1 MSLARRA
8 RCCAFGCLDGLRAT
22 RATSR
27 GALSTS
33 RELARAATP
42 GRARSPAADGARSSA
57 CAEFFKYGRARGEHK
72 FHDGRESA
80 RPALDGLQD
89 TVRATRARWDPCTQ
103 RARAPVPAASG
114 VRSSPAALLLVQLFA
129 ARATS
134 APMLLGMARFGGR
147 VALAQGVRS
156 ACTGRVRAAARLRA
170 YEVNCWMLIYCM
182 RLIQKYIVYVACM
195 RVYEAHATC
204 MSQYEGWFDTGFIY
218 EAHRRPV

>member
-57 CAEFFKYGRARGEHK
+57 CAEFFKYWRARGEHK
-72 FHDGRESA
+72 FPDGREPA
-80 RPALDGLQD
+80 RLALSGLQD
-89 TVRATRARWDPCTQ
+89 SVSATRARWDPFAQ

-114 VRSSPAALLLVQLFA
+114 VRSSSAALLLVQLFA

-134 APMLLGMARFGGR
+134 APEVLGTAPPLRPCSARVGR
-147 VALAQGVRS
+147 EEHVCWPRVSCS
-156 ACTGRVRAAARLRA
+156 APARVEARVVKWTA
-170 YEVNCWMLIYCM
+170 V
-182 RLIQKYIVYVACM
+182 
-195 RVYEAHATC
+195 
-204 MSQYEGWFDTGFIY
+204 
-218 EAHRRPV
+218 